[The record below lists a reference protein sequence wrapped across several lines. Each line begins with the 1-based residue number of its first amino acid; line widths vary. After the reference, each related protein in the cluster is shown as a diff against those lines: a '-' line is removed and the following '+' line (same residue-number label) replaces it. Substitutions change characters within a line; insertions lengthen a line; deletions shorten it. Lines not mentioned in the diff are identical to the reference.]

1 MIVYRASDG
10 RLNSQLASDES
21 NSKSLN
27 EAGDTTDKISGQ
39 TASASISS
47 NLPQLPLLTTSH
59 CSMDEVLQLLRQLY
73 IISTQSSKGHLDK
86 DSYDGYVEDDRA
98 LGMNSIAELFT
109 AQKITN
115 KLVQQIQDPLV
126 LSANAMPDW
135 CQDLTFS
142 CPMLFPFDTRL
153 LHFQCTA
160 FGASRRLVHVII
172 SIDIGYGLCQA
183 V

>member
-1 MIVYRASDG
+1 MIVYRASEST
-10 RLNSQLASDES
+10 RKSQSTLEDSI
-21 NSKSLN
+21 NKPTN
-27 EAGDTTDKISGQ
+27 EINDSADKTVVGLPL
-39 TASASISS
+39 SS

-73 IISTQSSKGHLDK
+73 IISTQTPKENTELQNEISQSEQNE
-86 DSYDGYVEDDRA
+86 VELKMEHDRA
-98 LGMNSIAELFT
+98 LGMHSITDLFT
-109 AQKITN
+109 SQKITN

-135 CQDLTFS
+135 CQELTFS

-160 FGASRRLVHVII
+160 FGASRR
-172 SIDIGYGLCQA
+172 
-183 V
+183 

>member
-1 MIVYRASDG
+1 MIVYRASDS
-10 RLNSQLASDES
+10 RPKSQSSSEES
-21 NSKSLN
+21 NVKSQN
-27 EAGDTTDKISGQ
+27 EAVDTIDKTSGQ
-39 TASASISS
+39 TASSTISS

-73 IISTQSSKGHLDK
+73 IISTQSPKGHHDK
-86 DSYDGYVEDDRA
+86 DSWEGYVEDDKA
-98 LGMNSIAELFT
+98 LGMNSIVDLFT

-160 FGASRRLVHVII
+160 FGASRR
-172 SIDIGYGLCQA
+172 
-183 V
+183 

>member
-1 MIVYRASDG
+1 MIVYRASDS
-10 RLNSQLASDES
+10 RPKSQSTSDDS
-21 NSKSLN
+21 NSKSVN
-27 EAGDTTDKISGQ
+27 DTTDATDKIGGQ
-39 TASASISS
+39 TTLSTISS

-73 IISTQSSKGHLDK
+73 IISTQTPKASLDK
-86 DSYDGYVEDDRA
+86 GPCEGYMEDDRA
-98 LGMNSIAELFT
+98 LGMHSLTDLFT

-142 CPMLFPFDTRL
+142 CPMLFPFDTFL
-153 LHFQCTA
+153 LF
-160 FGASRRLVHVII
+160 FVI
-172 SIDIGYGLCQA
+172 LCYT
-183 V
+183 VILIFLSFNSVLFLFVIV